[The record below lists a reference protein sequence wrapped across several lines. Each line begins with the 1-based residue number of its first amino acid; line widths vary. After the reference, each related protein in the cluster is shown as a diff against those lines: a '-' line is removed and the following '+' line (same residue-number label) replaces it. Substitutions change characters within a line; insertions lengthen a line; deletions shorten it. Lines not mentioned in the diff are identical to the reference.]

1 MLYHPRC
8 TLTLKD
14 NLVQPEFFCP
24 FCPSPSTSLIPP
36 FSTCDLKTKY
46 ITKYKI
52 RSDNSFSCSVSFIL
66 PSLSPSSLLS
76 FILHWEK
83 KKKKS
88 PDCCLRNCSCFC
100 VLFFTAEHGH
110 SFYCLAVQDLKNVKA
125 ALCSPDSPLTPAVPQ
140 TNWLG
145 KAQAQKCTQLSASP
159 NSPV

>member
-24 FCPSPSTSLIPP
+24 FCPSPSTSPIPP
-36 FSTCDLKTKY
+36 FSTCDLETKY
-46 ITKYKI
+46 VTKYKI

-66 PSLSPSSLLS
+66 PSLFLLVHCS
-76 FILHWEK
+76 VLYSTGG

-100 VLFFTAEHGH
+100 VLFFTVAHGH
-110 SFYCLAVQDLKNVKA
+110 SFYCLAVQDLKNVNA
-125 ALCSPDSPLTPAVPQ
+125 ALCSPDFPLTPAVPQ
-140 TNWLG
+140 MNWLG
-145 KAQAQKCTQLSASP
+145 KAKAQKCTQLSAST